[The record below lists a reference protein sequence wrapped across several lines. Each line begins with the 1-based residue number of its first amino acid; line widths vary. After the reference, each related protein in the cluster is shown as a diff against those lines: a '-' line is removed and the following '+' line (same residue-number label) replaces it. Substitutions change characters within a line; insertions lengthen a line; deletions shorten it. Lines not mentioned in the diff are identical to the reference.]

1 MTVTNSNFTE
11 KLFFLTYKSG
21 IKDENN
27 IDKVDDFFEKLNDL
41 RTKDRTL
48 LFNKQNLNDWKLK
61 KHIPVMKNAVSL
73 PILEAYLFT
82 YKEFLIENSKSL
94 FEQCVSHIKN
104 LKKEYLNVLSS
115 DSGGNIFFQGT
126 KKKSAKINFLGERH
140 SEDIKNLGHHIY
152 GLYVSIR
159 YRFNKSSHKFP
170 EIAVEVIYIYPD
182 SEGMPHFTMWYL
194 RAEKFLSKYKGI
206 AYPAGR
212 TYWLHGY
219 DKKNN
224 LRPRFMCLTKEEEL
238 GTDFINPHS
247 SLVRGGIM
255 LSDTQDTAQ
264 SFPAACRFILIKSKL
279 KFVENNP
286 SANEIKSGLEKYARR
301 MTRFVTP
308 NNVDKKRGKTL
319 KVINNQS
326 VYKDRKILLMPQSW
340 IDSLTNN
347 EPDLSV

>member
-159 YRFNKSSHKFP
+159 YRFNTIRYFSFNW
-170 EIAVEVIYIYPD
+170 ARQ
-182 SEGMPHFTMWYL
+182 F
-194 RAEKFLSKYKGI
+194 
-206 AYPAGR
+206 
-212 TYWLHGY
+212 
-219 DKKNN
+219 
-224 LRPRFMCLTKEEEL
+224 LTKS
-238 GTDFINPHS
+238 TDIEGFISSSTS
-247 SLVRGGIM
+247 SLSAITRSV
-255 LSDTQDTAQ
+255 STQ
-264 SFPAACRFILIKSKL
+264 
-279 KFVENNP
+279 
-286 SANEIKSGLEKYARR
+286 
-301 MTRFVTP
+301 
-308 NNVDKKRGKTL
+308 
-319 KVINNQS
+319 
-326 VYKDRKILLMPQSW
+326 
-340 IDSLTNN
+340 
-347 EPDLSV
+347 